1 MITNRRYLFF
11 RSPGFTLLEVLV
23 ASVIF
28 TTLIGSLYFLFHGS
42 LKLREKSFEAMEKEL
57 PKSYFITILK
67 RDLVN
72 MAAPAGVL
80 AGPILGE
87 KEEKGG
93 SRRDRLEFYTSSG
106 VINDTSPWGE
116 IQMVVYEL
124 LEPETSGNSAGYD
137 LARAVTRNLL
147 SSVIEEPE
155 ETRMLHGITSLA
167 FSFFDGE
174 QWLDS
179 WDSTTTENKAPV
191 AVKIRIEFANEEPLR
206 ADIQPLEIVCE
217 LVTNP
222 RAGKGNAN
230 EAGR

>member
-1 MITNRRYLFF
+1 MITNRKHLFF

-28 TTLIGSLYFLFHGS
+28 TTVIGSLYFLFHGS

-80 AGPILGE
+80 AGPMLGE

-93 SRRDRLEFYTSSG
+93 SRRDRLEFYTTSG
-106 VINDTSPWGE
+106 VINDTRPWGE
-116 IQMVVYEL
+116 IHKVVYEL

-179 WDSTTTENKAPV
+179 WDSTTTENKAPG
-191 AVKIRIEFANEEPLR
+191 AVKIRIEFVNEEPLR
-206 ADIQPLEIVCE
+206 AAIQPLEIVCE
-217 LVTNP
+217 IVTNP
-222 RAGKGNAN
+222 RAGTRKR
-230 EAGR
+230 E

>member
-1 MITNRRYLFF
+1 MKRKYFYF

-42 LKLREKSFEAMEKEL
+42 VKLREKSFEAMEKEL

-80 AGPILGE
+80 AGPMLGE
-87 KEEKGG
+87 TEEKGG
-93 SRRDRLEFYTSSG
+93 SRRDRLEFYTTSG
-106 VINDTSPWGE
+106 VVNGTSPWGE

-137 LARAVTRNLL
+137 LSRAVTRNLL
-147 SSVIEEPE
+147 SSIIEEPQ
-155 ETRMLHGITSLA
+155 ETRMLHGIQSLA
-167 FSFFDGE
+167 FYYYDGE

-179 WDSTTTENKAPV
+179 WDSTTMENKAPG
-191 AVKIRIEFANEEPLR
+191 AVKIRIEFANQEPLR
-206 ADIQPLEIVCE
+206 GDIQPLEIMCE

-222 RAGKGNAN
+222 SAGKGNAN
-230 EAGR
+230 ETGM